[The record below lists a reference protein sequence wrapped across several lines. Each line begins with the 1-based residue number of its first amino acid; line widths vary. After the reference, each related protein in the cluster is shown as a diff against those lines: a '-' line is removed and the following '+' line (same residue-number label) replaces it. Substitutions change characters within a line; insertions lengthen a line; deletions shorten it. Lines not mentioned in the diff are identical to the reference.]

1 MVVGFYAVS
10 IPFFKKNHAILS
22 GSSEHRFKHYYTY
35 GRMLVKFAEAIG
47 ALILASREITRLA
60 GFTARVTEIRNV
72 LNDLGAGKYVRTMIT
87 DLNDDSKVY
96 PGAGKIIAKDN
107 IIRFEH
113 VPIITPNGDV
123 LVKELSFEVKSGMNV
138 LVCGPNG
145 CGKSSLFRIL
155 GEVNIFHLYSI
166 YSTLFYKSIIFNY
179 ISLFYMQLVMA
190 CLGWYSYKTTTWKII
205 LHTTTSLH
213 DIRYFKRPSYLSSY

>member
-1 MVVGFYAVS
+1 MISAKNLFLFSDMAMVVGFYAVS
-10 IPFFKKNHAILS
+10 IPFFKKNHAVLS

-47 ALILASREITRLA
+47 VLILASREITRLA

-72 LNDLGAGKYVRTMIT
+72 LNDLSAGKYVRTMIT
-87 DLNDDSKVY
+87 DLNNDSKVY

-113 VPIITPNGDV
+113 VPIVTPNGDV
-123 LVKELSFEVKSGMNV
+123 LIKELTFEVKSGMNV

-155 GEVNIFHLYSI
+155 GEVNIFDLYCL
-166 YSTLFYKSIIFNY
+166 YCTL
-179 ISLFYMQLVMA
+179 
-190 CLGWYSYKTTTWKII
+190 C
-205 LHTTTSLH
+205 
-213 DIRYFKRPSYLSSY
+213 